1 MDYFTLSV
9 ISSYLLAIY
18 LIVLRAKISHKSLRP
33 FKILYL
39 LLFAMDVFL
48 LVKYMDSGIGLMVQI
63 LVLLPL
69 VFALIAT
76 YINEITFVL
85 KKMRIFRKK
94 GQREKID
101 NDLADQL
108 MEAIE
113 FLSNRKI
120 GALITIERNINLSA
134 FISKA
139 LMINAPVSSELLASI
154 FIPTT
159 PLHDGAVIIRDGS
172 ILCAKAYYPSTER
185 TDLPLH
191 FGTRHRAAIG
201 ISEQSDALTIIV
213 SEETGNVSVTINRQ
227 IDYNVSKETMSLYF
241 EKYLKIK

>member
-1 MDYFTLSV
+1 MDYFTLT
-9 ISSYLLAIY
+9 IIASYLLAIY
-18 LIVLRAKISHKSLRP
+18 LIVLRAKILHKSIRP
-33 FKILYL
+33 FKLLFL
-39 LLFAMDVFL
+39 LLFSMDVFL
-48 LVKYMDSGIGLMVQI
+48 FVKYMDSGIGLLVQI
-63 LVLLPL
+63 VVALPL
-69 VFALIAT
+69 LFVLFAT
-76 YINEITFVL
+76 YINEITFLL
-85 KKMRIFRKK
+85 KKMRLFRKK
-94 GQREKID
+94 GQRDKID